1 MLNTHQEYGVTSR
14 HIRCTSWDKRS
25 TPYLVCIA
33 RFFFYSVYIQYCGYS
48 KSHYIFTTMSFQEG
62 PHQKLFFHL
71 QESEDERRA
80 MVDDIGKDLAHF
92 LMGTIFLVN

>member
-1 MLNTHQEYGVTSR
+1 
-14 HIRCTSWDKRS
+14 
-25 TPYLVCIA
+25 
-33 RFFFYSVYIQYCGYS
+33 
-48 KSHYIFTTMSFQEG
+48 MSFQEG
-62 PHQKLFFHL
+62 SHKKLFFYL